1 MRSHTDR
8 WGPGPNI
15 LATDTLAALR
25 SALDQ
30 TPLIVEHWF
39 YYGGSSPDRRVF
51 EDADELEAYLRAQT
65 RPGDDVWVWRFDSL
79 CRNDNALTHGKVPDT
94 DGRVPA
100 GGAY

>member
-15 LATDTLAALR
+15 
-25 SALDQ
+25 
-30 TPLIVEHWF
+30 H
-39 YYGGSSPDRRVF
+39 
-51 EDADELEAYLRAQT
+51 
-65 RPGDDVWVWRFDSL
+65 VWVWRFDSL